1 MESGRY
7 NLVTRRRFKN
17 HKFIE
22 YTEWIL
28 LLVLLSVLFLGVI
41 PRVKTSFQ
49 RQKAR
54 EILRNAK
61 DVRVSAQIY
70 FYDTYAKG
78 EEVPVAGKRQVLS
91 GDVEKDILNTARSH
105 GRIDTI
111 AYDRRDVK
119 VTDLV
124 YIEDGYI
131 VSYKEVKGKPVW
143 KVYRLRRMIGDS

>member
-1 MESGRY
+1 M
-7 NLVTRRRFKN
+7 VTRRRFKN

-91 GDVEKDILNTARSH
+91 GDVEKDILKTARSH

-111 AYDRRDVK
+111 AYDRR
-119 VTDLV
+119 
-124 YIEDGYI
+124 EDRKS
-131 VSYKEVKGKPVW
+131 VV
-143 KVYRLRRMIGDS
+143 

>member
-1 MESGRY
+1 MGIKKKSGSSNY
-7 NLVTRRRFKN
+7 
-17 HKFIE
+17 IE
-22 YTEWIL
+22 IIEWIL

-41 PRVKTSFQ
+41 PYVRTSLQ

-61 DVRVSAQIY
+61 DVRVSAQIC

-78 EEVPVAGKRQVLS
+78 EEVPAAGKRQVLLK
-91 GDVEKDILNTARSH
+91 DVETDILKTAKSH

-131 VSYKEVKGKPVW
+131 VRYNEVKGKPVW
-143 KVYRLRRMIGDS
+143 KVYRLSRMIGDS

>member
-1 MESGRY
+1 MS
-7 NLVTRRRFKN
+7 TKKKFKN
-17 HKFIE
+17 QKFIE
-22 YTEWIL
+22 IIEWIL

-41 PRVKTSFQ
+41 PHVKTSIR

-61 DVRVSAQIY
+61 DVRVSAQIC

-78 EEVPVAGKRQVLS
+78 GEVPVAGKRQILS
-91 GDVEKDILNTARSH
+91 KSVEKEILDTAKSH

-111 AYDRRDVK
+111 SYDRRDVK
-119 VTDLV
+119 VTDFV

-131 VSYKEVKGKPVW
+131 VRYKEVKGKPVW
-143 KVYRLRRMIGDS
+143 KVYLLDQMIGDS

>member
-1 MESGRY
+1 MNTKRKLG
-7 NLVTRRRFKN
+7 NQ
-17 HKFIE
+17 KFIE
-22 YTEWIL
+22 VIEWIL

-41 PRVKTSFQ
+41 PHVKTLLQ

-61 DVRVSAQIY
+61 DVRVSAQIC

-78 EEVPVAGKRQVLS
+78 EEVPVVGKRQVLS
-91 GDVEKDILNTARSH
+91 GDVEKDILKTARSH
-105 GRIDTI
+105 GRIDII

-131 VSYKEVKGKPVW
+131 VSYKEVKGKPVR
-143 KVYRLRRMIGDS
+143 KVYRLSRMIGDS

>member
-1 MESGRY
+1 MISGLKKKPENRNY
-7 NLVTRRRFKN
+7 
-17 HKFIE
+17 IE
-22 YTEWIL
+22 VVEWIL

-41 PRVKTSFQ
+41 PYVKESVQ

-61 DVRVSAQIY
+61 DVRVSAQIC

-78 EEVPVAGKRQVLS
+78 EKVPAAGRRQILS
-91 GDVEKDILNTARSH
+91 KAVETDILETAKCH

-111 AYDRRDVK
+111 AYDRQDVK

-131 VSYKEVKGKPVW
+131 ASYREVKGKPVW
-143 KVYRLRRMIGDS
+143 KVYRLSQMTGN

>member
-1 MESGRY
+1 MDKKRKFGNR
-7 NLVTRRRFKN
+7 
-17 HKFIE
+17 KFIE
-22 YTEWIL
+22 IAEWIL
-28 LLVLLSVLFLGVI
+28 LLILLSVLFLGLV
-41 PRVKTSFQ
+41 PYVKTSFQ

-61 DVRVSAQIY
+61 DVRVSAQIC

-78 EEVPVAGKRQVLS
+78 EEVPAAGKRQVLS
-91 GDVEKDILNTARSH
+91 GDVEADILKTAKIH
-105 GRIDTI
+105 GKIDTI

-131 VSYKEVKGKPVW
+131 VSYREVKGKPVW
-143 KVYRLRRMIGDS
+143 KVYRLSRMIGDS

>member
-1 MESGRY
+1 MGANRM
-7 NLVTRRRFKN
+7 FKN
-17 HKFIE
+17 QKFIE
-22 YTEWIL
+22 IIEWIL

-41 PRVKTSFQ
+41 PHVKTSIQ

-54 EILRNAK
+54 DILRNAK
-61 DVRVSAQIY
+61 DVRISAQIC

-78 EEVPVAGKRQVLS
+78 GEVPVAGKRQILS
-91 GDVEKDILNTARSH
+91 KSVETEILDTAKSH

-119 VTDLV
+119 VTDFV

-131 VSYKEVKGKPVW
+131 VRYKEVKGKPVW
-143 KVYRLRRMIGDS
+143 KVYRLDQMIGDS

>member
-1 MESGRY
+1 MNTKRKLG
-7 NLVTRRRFKN
+7 NQ
-17 HKFIE
+17 KFIE
-22 YTEWIL
+22 VIEWIL

-41 PRVKTSFQ
+41 PHVKTLLQ

-61 DVRVSAQIY
+61 DVRVSAQIC

-78 EEVPVAGKRQVLS
+78 EEVPVVGK
-91 GDVEKDILNTARSH
+91 TARSH
-105 GRIDTI
+105 GRIDII

-131 VSYKEVKGKPVW
+131 VSYKEVKGKPVR
-143 KVYRLRRMIGDS
+143 KVYRLSRMIGDS

>member
-1 MESGRY
+1 MNTKRKLG
-7 NLVTRRRFKN
+7 NQ
-17 HKFIE
+17 KFIE
-22 YTEWIL
+22 VIEWIL

-41 PRVKTSFQ
+41 PHVKTLLQ

-61 DVRVSAQIY
+61 DVRVSAQIC

-91 GDVEKDILNTARSH
+91 GDVEKDILKTARSH
-105 GRIDTI
+105 GRIDII

-131 VSYKEVKGKPVW
+131 VSYKEVKGKPVR
-143 KVYRLRRMIGDS
+143 KVYRLSRMIGDS

>member
-1 MESGRY
+1 LNTKRKLG
-7 NLVTRRRFKN
+7 NQ
-17 HKFIE
+17 KFIE
-22 YTEWIL
+22 VIEWIL

-41 PRVKTSFQ
+41 PHVKTLLQ

-61 DVRVSAQIY
+61 DVRVSAQIC

-78 EEVPVAGKRQVLS
+78 EEVPVVGKRQVLS
-91 GDVEKDILNTARSH
+91 GDVEKDILKTARSH
-105 GRIDTI
+105 GRIDII

-131 VSYKEVKGKPVW
+131 VSYKEVKGKPVR
-143 KVYRLRRMIGDS
+143 KVYRLSRMIGDS